1 VVTLLRDIG
10 LLLCAAV
17 ACVLPMTASAG
28 APPKPPT
35 AEQRVASLES
45 AVADLHAQVAKFQAE
60 NAAQQQQQIN
70 ALQNVG
76 KGDTGR

>member
-1 VVTLLRDIG
+1 MTLLRDIG
-10 LLLCAAV
+10 LLLCTAA
-17 ACVLPMTASAG
+17 ACALPMTASAG

-35 AEQRVASLES
+35 VEQRVAALES
-45 AVADLHAQVAKFQAE
+45 AVADLHAQVVKLQAE
-60 NAAQQQQQIN
+60 NAAQQQQIN

>member
-1 VVTLLRDIG
+1 MTPLRDIG
-10 LLLCAAV
+10 LLLCTAV

-35 AEQRVASLES
+35 VEQRVAALES
-45 AVADLHAQVAKFQAE
+45 AVADLHAQVAKLQTE
-60 NAAQQQQQIN
+60 NAAQQQQIN
-70 ALQNVG
+70 AVQNVG

>member
-1 VVTLLRDIG
+1 M
-10 LLLCAAV
+10 A
-17 ACVLPMTASAG
+17 ASAG

-35 AEQRVASLES
+35 VEQRVAALES
-45 AVADLHAQVAKFQAE
+45 AVADLRAQVAKLQAE
-60 NAAQQQQQIN
+60 NAAQQQQIN

>member
-1 VVTLLRDIG
+1 MTLLRDIG
-10 LLLCAAV
+10 LLLCTAV

-35 AEQRVASLES
+35 VEQRVAALES
-45 AVADLHAQVAKFQAE
+45 AVADLHVQVAKFQAE
-60 NAAQQQQQIN
+60 NAAQQEQIN
-70 ALQNVG
+70 ALQNAG